1 MKKSTPYI
9 IIAITI
15 IIFGLI
21 VSNAYKY
28 KFTSTETIVV
38 TGLAEKNFTSDLIV
52 WKGSFTR
59 NGFDL
64 KQVYAEIK
72 QDEITIKNYL
82 KEKGLP
88 DSSVVFSSINVFK
101 NFQNKYS
108 DQGIVTGSIFNG
120 YNLTGELTVNSK
132 NIELVEKISR
142 EVTELLQKGIE
153 FNSMQPF
160 FYYTKLHD
168 LKIDLLSQAAADA
181 KLRAETI
188 AKSSGTKIS
197 SLKKAVTGVFQITGK
212 NDNEE
217 YSYGGSFNT
226 TSKEK
231 TASITIRAE
240 YLCK

>member
-21 VSNAYKY
+21 ISNAYKY
-28 KFTSTETIVV
+28 KYISAETITV
-38 TGLAEKNFTSDLIV
+38 TGLAEKDFTSDLIV
-52 WKGSFTR
+52 WKGSFNR

-64 KQVYAEIK
+64 KQVYANIK
-72 QDEITIKNYL
+72 QDEVSIKNYL

-88 DSSVVFSSINVFK
+88 DSSIVFSSINVYK
-101 NFQNKYS
+101 NYTNKYS
-108 DQGIVTGSIFNG
+108 EQGTMIGSIFNG
-120 YNLTGELTVNSK
+120 YNLTGEVTVNSQ

-153 FNSMQPF
+153 FNSMQPS

-168 LKIDLLSQAAADA
+168 LKIDLLAKAAADA

-197 SLKKAVTGVFQITGK
+197 NLKKAVTGVFQITGK

-231 TASITIRAE
+231 TASITIRSE